1 MKKIKKIFPLLLGI
15 MVLMFGTLTV
25 SAKSV
30 YADADIKEMN
40 SMIAYSKKVNLPQYA
55 NIIYIRTSETSSEI
69 FVSDKPLTFYFTPMG
84 YPSLYVNEET
94 NYYKVS
100 YAKETVT
107 GATDL
112 QTGSKKG
119 AGRDINSAQT
129 RYYYANY
136 DIYCIYTN
144 GTQKYADAET
154 DFFPRPPVAQV
165 AVGLPEV
172 VRKQTKV
179 ILITAVACLAL
190 LVISSV
196 LPKKL
201 PRFLNR

>member
-1 MKKIKKIFPLLLGI
+1 MKKIKKILPVLMGV
-15 MVLMFGTLTV
+15 MVLMFGSLTV

-30 YADADIKEMN
+30 YSDADIKEMN
-40 SMIAYSKKVNLPQYA
+40 AMIAYSKKINLPQYS
-55 NIIYIRTSETSSEI
+55 NIIFIRTSETSSEI
-69 FVSDKPLTFYFTPMG
+69 FVSDNPLTFYATPMG
-84 YPSLYVNEET
+84 YNTLYVNEET
-94 NYYKVS
+94 SFYKVS

-107 GATDL
+107 GATEL
-112 QTGSKKG
+112 ATKSKAG

-129 RYYYANY
+129 KYYYANY
-136 DIYCIYTN
+136 DIYCIYSN

-165 AVGLPEV
+165 AVALLPV
-172 VRKQTKV
+172 VQNQTKI
-179 ILITAVACLAL
+179 ILTIAIACLAL
-190 LVISSV
+190 LIILLV